1 MEEFV
6 TDYGSTIKSRF
17 TKNTK
22 NDTNLNLNI
31 DKDRIFGKG
40 LVCNEEGKNGYVD
53 EFEFKISEIGTVS
66 IGDYNG
72 SEALILNARVA
83 SLYGS
88 KRVQLVF
95 PKLKNIDTALEL
107 LRQKKGQPAGG
118 AAAPR
123 ETTIPVQER
132 PVQKAIDLDRPAPAE
147 ASAPKPAAPRP
158 VEEQPA
164 PRPVEEQPAPKP
176 APSAYGSI
184 DPSKATQGYG
194 SQAVNLGSHAN
205 PAPAPAPAPAPV
217 EPEPEEEADDGFS
230 EEEFQMKLDKLSVLK
245 DCGLLGDKEFN
256 AKKLELVSQFFDMTE
271 FNKKIQKLV
280 VLKDSGVLSDKEFE
294 ANKAS
299 IIKECCNFDTPSLK
313 EYKKSVQ
320 KLSFLELGGVIT
332 AEECERS
339 KKSLLDDVVFSADDD
354 RDTFCRKL
362 QRLPVLKSCQL
373 ITEKEYQQRLEAM
386 YTLIDINPAE
396 PMDEMVKKL
405 TKWPLLVK
413 EKLITAEELMQKQD
427 TLVED
432 CLNVRWT
439 TTEELEGLIR
449 NMVALRQAE
458 LLSEEEFQ
466 NRKLALLEKIETI
479 EDYPFRLSVYMVLP
493 KNGLISQEEYERYKQ
508 KCIEEIFHTS
518 GSMEEFKKNVGN
530 LLEMQKVG
538 MISEREFEEFKTKL
552 VSEL

>member
-53 EFEFKISEIGTVS
+53 EFEFKISEIGTIT

-95 PKLKNIDTALEL
+95 PKLKNLDRACDLLKEL
-107 LRQKKGQPAGG
+107 KGGG
-118 AAAPR
+118 AKAP
-123 ETTIPVQER
+123 
-132 PVQKAIDLDRPAPAE
+132 
-147 ASAPKPAAPRP
+147 APKPVEEPVPAPTPKP
-158 VEEQPA
+158 VEEQPTPKPTPEPA
-164 PRPVEEQPAPKP
+164 PKPVEEQPAPKP
-176 APSAYGSI
+176 VTSGYGAI

-194 SQAVNLGSHAN
+194 SQAVNLGSNLGSVPKPAS
-205 PAPAPAPAPAPV
+205 APAPKPVAAPEP
-217 EPEPEEEADDGFS
+217 EPEPEEPDDGFS
-230 EEEFQMKLDKLSVLK
+230 EEEFQMKLDKLAVLK
-245 DCGLLGDKEFN
+245 DCGLLGEKEFN

-280 VLKDSGVLSDKEFE
+280 VLKESGVLSDREFE

-299 IIKECCNFDTPSLK
+299 IIKECCNFDTDSLK

-332 AEECERS
+332 PEECERS
-339 KKSLLDDVVFSADDD
+339 KRSLLDDVVFSADDD
-354 RDTFCRKL
+354 RATFSKKL
-362 QRLPVLKSCQL
+362 QRLPILKTCQL
-373 ITEKEYQQRLEAM
+373 MTEQEYEQRLEAM
-386 YTLIDINPAE
+386 YMLIDISPDE
-396 PMDEMVKKL
+396 PVDEMVKKL
-405 TKWPLLVK
+405 SKWPLLVK
-413 EKLITAEELMQKQD
+413 EKLLTAEELQEKQES
-427 TLVED
+427 LVAE
-432 CLNVRWT
+432 CLNVKWT
-439 TTEELEGLIR
+439 TTDELEALIR
-449 NMVALRQAE
+449 NMVALKQAE
-458 LLSEEEFQ
+458 LLSEGDFQ
-466 NRKLALLEKIETI
+466 SRKLELLEKIETI
-479 EDYPFRLSVYMVLP
+479 SDYPFRLSVYMVLP
-493 KNGLISQEEYERYKQ
+493 KNGLISREEYEGYKQ
-508 KCIEEIFHTS
+508 KCIDEIFHTG

-538 MISEREFEEFKTKL
+538 MISEKEFDEFKTKL